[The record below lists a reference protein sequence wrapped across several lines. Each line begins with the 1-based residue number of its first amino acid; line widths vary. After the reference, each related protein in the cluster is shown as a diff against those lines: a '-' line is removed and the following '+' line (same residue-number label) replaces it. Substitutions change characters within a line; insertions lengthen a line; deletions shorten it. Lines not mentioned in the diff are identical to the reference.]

1 MEQPCLARL
10 TDFWSTR
17 TRIGASKSFAS
28 IAYVCPNEA
37 LKGEDLCES
46 CFARPE
52 ESRYKDGKY
61 HGRNVHGL
69 VTDVIPED
77 SHLYGSVWYED
88 MVEKFGHPD
97 DIWLEHAIEADE
109 LVKDFAN
116 KILVMKGSVFNSKLY
131 DNPPTAKGQ
140 VGGKTKSKLPE
151 VVPESAKI
159 TNKFQPITQL
169 YQESDKQPEKLQTD
183 SMKAKKEEINGELCW
198 VTEMGHIFGI
208 EKDGS
213 LGGFKGKRE

>member
-10 TDFWSTR
+10 TDFFKTR
-17 TRIGASKSFAS
+17 VRIGASKSFAS
-28 IAYVCPNEA
+28 IAYVCQNDA
-37 LKGEDLCES
+37 LQGEDLCES
-46 CFARPE
+46 CLNRTT

-69 VTDVIPED
+69 VTDAIPED
-77 SHLYGSVWYED
+77 SHIYGSVWYED

-97 DIWLEHAIEADE
+97 DIWLEQAIEADE

-116 KILVMKGSVFNSKLY
+116 KILVMKGRSK
-131 DNPPTAKGQ
+131 N
-140 VGGKTKSKLPE
+140 KLPE

-169 YQESDKQPEKLQTD
+169 YQESDKQPEKLPTD
-183 SMKAKKEEINGELCW
+183 SMKATKEKINGEMCW

-213 LGGFKGKRE
+213 LGVYKGKRDV